1 MKNNNSKR
9 DFLQSLRKAASD
21 LGDISEKKILKAV
34 REYRSGRKLQK
45 VAAGTRSKKARRGNL
60 WVTGGVR
67 SPTAICH
74 LRSNG
79 VIQLHHTVREGTG
92 GNQFERDIPMAR
104 SD

>member
-1 MKNNNSKR
+1 MPDNRSQTT
-9 DFLQSLRKAASD
+9 LMLWAAFAMPLLYFGVQLMAALFYPGYHFAIDTASM
-21 LGDISEKKILKAV
+21 LGTSTSRHPEILP
-34 REYRSGRKLQK
+34 
-45 VAAGTRSKKARRGNL
+45 RRGNL

-79 VIQLHHTVREGTG
+79 VIQLHHTV
-92 GNQFERDIPMAR
+92 QFERDIPMAR